1 MYAEGFKSQTLFPSN
16 YLSGYHILKLFI
28 ALLLFMKANYLFF
41 SFLITISVAQV
52 YAQVKGKKFADG
64 HGGFIYLPLG
74 DYSFADEVIEF
85 KRGDPDAITEACD
98 STLALGLPDF
108 AGVAENFTSLG
119 CGGSLT
125 VRFVNNALINIP
137 GPDLFVFE
145 VGKFIETTQLYVS
158 KDAKEWINA
167 GSISGGV
174 TAVDM
179 GDSVKNGEVFH
190 YLKLVDL
197 KTDCKGSWPGA
208 DIDAIAAIGSGKQ
221 ISISNALLYNI
232 NEFKILAGAKAGLDS
247 IANEIKASHPSQL
260 VIEGHTDN
268 TGTEP
273 QNQSLSEKRAHAV
286 KEYLLQ
292 KMAPAKVNI
301 RVIGYGSALP
311 LASNE
316 TKEGQNRNRRVSI
329 ILIP

>member
-1 MYAEGFKSQTLFPSN
+1 MHK
-16 YLSGYHILKLFI
+16 KLFI
-28 ALLLFMKANYLFF
+28 ALFPDMQTVKSTFLTLFLFIG
-41 SFLITISVAQV
+41 SQLISQTT
-52 YAQVKGKKFADG
+52 GKKYADG
-64 HGGFIYLPLG
+64 HGGFILLPLG
-74 DYSFADEVIEF
+74 DLSFADEVIDF

-98 STLALGLPDF
+98 STLAIGLPDF
-108 AGVAENFTSLG
+108 KGVAENFTSLG

-125 VRFVNNALINIP
+125 VRFIDNALVNVP

-158 KDAKEWINA
+158 KDGQDWINT
-167 GSISGGV
+167 GTISGGV

-179 GDSVKNGEVFH
+179 GDSVKKGEVFH
-190 YLKLVDL
+190 YVKLVDL

-221 ISISNALLYNI
+221 ISISNKVLYNI
-232 NEFKILAGAKAGLDS
+232 NEFKILAGAKVELDS
-247 IANEIKASHPSQL
+247 IAKSIKTGKLSQI

-268 TGTEP
+268 TGAEA
-273 QNQSLSEKRAHAV
+273 QNKSLSEKRAIAV
-286 KEYLLQ
+286 KEYLIQ
-292 KMAPAKVNI
+292 KLAPVKIDI
-301 RVIGYGSALP
+301 RTIGYGSTQP

-316 TKEGQNRNRRVSI
+316 TKEGQDKNRRVSI

>member
-1 MYAEGFKSQTLFPSN
+1 MNYFLSLF
-16 YLSGYHILKLFI
+16 F
-28 ALLLFMKANYLFF
+28 LLLTFHL
-41 SFLITISVAQV
+41 TAQV
-52 YAQVKGKKFADG
+52 QGKQYNDG
-64 HGGFIYLPLG
+64 HGGFIFLPQGEL
-74 DYSFADEVIEF
+74 SFADEVVEF
-85 KRGDPDAITEACD
+85 VRGDPDAITEACD
-98 STLALGLPDF
+98 STLALHPPDF

-125 VRFVNNALINIP
+125 VRFTDNALVNIS

-158 KDAKEWINA
+158 KDGKQWINA
-167 GSISGGV
+167 GAISGGV

-179 GDSVKNGEVFH
+179 GDSVKPGEVFH
-190 YLKLVDL
+190 YVKLVDL
-197 KTDCKGSWPGA
+197 MTDCKGSWPGA

-221 ISISNALLYNI
+221 ISISNGVLYNI
-232 NEFKILAGAKAGLDS
+232 NEYKILPGAKVELDS
-247 IANEIKASHPSQL
+247 IVKEIRLQKPSQI

-268 TGTEP
+268 TGMEL
-273 QNQSLSEKRAHAV
+273 QNKMLSEKRAQAV

-292 KMAPAKVNI
+292 HVTPLKINI
-301 RVIGYGSALP
+301 RTIGYGSAIP

>member
-1 MYAEGFKSQTLFPSN
+1 MFSKFKSVK
-16 YLSGYHILKLFI
+16 H
-28 ALLLFMKANYLFF
+28 LFF
-41 SFLITISVAQV
+41 ALFLLIIIHASSRAQ
-52 YAQVKGKKFADG
+52 GKKYNDG
-64 HGGFIYLPLG
+64 HGGFIFLPLG
-74 DYSFADEVIEF
+74 DLSFADEVVEF

-98 STLALGLPDF
+98 STLALHLPDF

-125 VRFVNNALINIP
+125 VRFIDNALVNVP

-158 KDAKEWINA
+158 KDGKEWINA
-167 GSISGGV
+167 GAISGGV

-179 GDSVKNGEVFH
+179 GDSVKPGDVFH
-190 YLKLVDL
+190 YVKLVDL

-221 ISISNALLYNI
+221 ISISNGVLYNI
-232 NEFKILAGAKAGLDS
+232 NEYKILPGAKVELDS
-247 IANEIKASHPSQL
+247 IVKEIKLQKPSQI

-268 TGTEP
+268 TGMES
-273 QNQSLSEKRAHAV
+273 QNKLLSEKRASAV
-286 KEYLLQ
+286 KEYLKSKLN
-292 KMAPAKVNI
+292 AVPITI
-301 RVIGYGSALP
+301 RTIGYGSAIP
-311 LASNE
+311 LASND
-316 TKEGQNRNRRVSI
+316 TKEGQNINRRVSI